1 MVQSGICKVIPV
13 CAMQAFRGVQVPTPP
28 MPTEQEARWEP
39 ELAWALWSTEKSL
52 PLPGIKL

>member
-1 MVQSGICKVIPV
+1 
-13 CAMQAFRGVQVPTPP
+13 MQAFRGVQVPTPSPPCP
-28 MPTEQEARWEP
+28 MNRKEP